1 MKTVTETRYVCE
13 ICGTH
18 YANAKDALACENLP
32 ANTTGLVIGDRVKFD
47 KTDAIVRALEV
58 KLVAGKHRELAA
70 VSVATDDS
78 RFQRC
83 EWADCLERCE

>member
-1 MKTVTETRYVCE
+1 MKTVTETRHVCE

-18 YANAKDALACENLP
+18 YVNAEDASACENLP
-32 ANTTGLVIGDRVKFD
+32 SNKTGLVIGDRVKFD
-47 KTDAIVRALEV
+47 KTYAIVRALEV

-83 EWADCLERCE
+83 EWADCLERD